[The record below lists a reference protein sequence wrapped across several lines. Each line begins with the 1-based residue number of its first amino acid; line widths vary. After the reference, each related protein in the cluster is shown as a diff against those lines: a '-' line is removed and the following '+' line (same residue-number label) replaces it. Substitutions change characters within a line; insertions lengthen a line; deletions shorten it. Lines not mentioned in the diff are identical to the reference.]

1 MYTSG
6 LHHSTTVDLAHG
18 PLCFKGS
25 GMTSTAALSKS
36 PSARGAPPWPSTA
49 LPLPPWPPKEAAR
62 WTGPYSSQRSEVM
75 VNSTFFFGEGVFMFS
90 FLCLTHVCVITFD
103 ISVIE
108 SSNPEKTNGPK
119 LGDGVIQWAE
129 I

>member
-1 MYTSG
+1 
-6 LHHSTTVDLAHG
+6 
-18 PLCFKGS
+18 
-25 GMTSTAALSKS
+25 
-36 PSARGAPPWPSTA
+36 
-49 LPLPPWPPKEAAR
+49 
-62 WTGPYSSQRSEVM
+62 M